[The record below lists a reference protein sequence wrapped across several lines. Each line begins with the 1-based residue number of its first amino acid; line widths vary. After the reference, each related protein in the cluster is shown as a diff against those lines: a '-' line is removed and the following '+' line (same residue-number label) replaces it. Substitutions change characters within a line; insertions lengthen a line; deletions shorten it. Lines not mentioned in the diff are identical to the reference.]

1 MQQKPYHKITSAI
14 VTSALP
20 YANGEIHLGHIAST
34 YLPAD
39 IFARYSRLDGR
50 EIYHVCASD
59 DFGTPVLIKSEKENK
74 TPSEYVD
81 AWNKRD
87 YADFNSLGISFD
99 FFSKTSSKENI
110 EFVQY
115 VFKKLNDNGHIYKEE
130 VIQFYC
136 QFDNK
141 FLPDRYVMGKCPNCG
156 AENQYSDL
164 CEKCGRV
171 PSQILDPVCG
181 ICGRSPIKKSSTHY
195 FFKLSNFSKQLKLW
209 LKNNENLQRDVAN
222 YVINWIDEGLKDWDI
237 TRDLSWG
244 VPIPLSE
251 AKGKVFYGW
260 FDNHLCY
267 ISTFL
272 TFFQKSGRNGKEFWN
287 NSEIYHFIG
296 KDIIYHHYLF
306 LPAMR
311 MGLDEE
317 YKLPDY
323 LPTRGHLM
331 LHNQKISK
339 SRSWYI
345 GLREFISAFN
355 PDYLRFYIASI
366 TPYSQSDINFDWTSF
381 FEKINNELIANIGN
395 FVNRALTF
403 TQKKFNGKVPQ
414 PTSYDTE
421 DLSGIEEIKIISAEV
436 GSLLSRNE
444 CDKALKRILRFTT
457 YFNQYL
463 QKKKPWSNISQAPT
477 TMYIAVN
484 AVRSIA
490 IMLEPFIPFS
500 SEEIWSQL
508 GMSGTVH
515 DQQWQSLSE
524 LQIPA
529 GHTLGTIKVL
539 FRKIELSEI
548 EEQKAKL
555 GKRDE

>member
-1 MQQKPYHKITSAI
+1 
-14 VTSALP
+14 
-20 YANGEIHLGHIAST
+20 
-34 YLPAD
+34 
-39 IFARYSRLDGR
+39 
-50 EIYHVCASD
+50 
-59 DFGTPVLIKSEKENK
+59 
-74 TPSEYVD
+74 
-81 AWNKRD
+81 
-87 YADFNSLGISFD
+87 
-99 FFSKTSSKENI
+99 
-110 EFVQY
+110 
-115 VFKKLNDNGHIYKEE
+115 
-130 VIQFYC
+130 
-136 QFDNK
+136 
-141 FLPDRYVMGKCPNCG
+141 LPDRYVMGKCPNCG

-287 NSEIYHFIG
+287 SSEIYHFIG

-421 DLSGIEEIKIISAEV
+421 DLSGIEEIKIIPAEV
-436 GSLLSRNE
+436 GSLLSHNE

-457 YFNQYL
+457 HFNQYL

-500 SEEIWSQL
+500 SEKIWSQL

-515 DQQWQSLSE
+515 NQQWQSLSE